1 MEMEITGNKYV
12 KRTQRDYS
20 MPFKLAIVQEVER
33 TGIGVCAIARK
44 YGIQSESTVTA
55 WLRKYGNFD
64 ISNKTHQTMEQSKEQ
79 KLMELEERVRFLERQ
94 NSRLQDELEK
104 KDHKVAFFDMMIDMA
119 EKEFKID
126 IKKNYSAEQSN
137 NTKKKKECQL

>member
-1 MEMEITGNKYV
+1 MKETKQEYV

-20 MPFKLAIVQEVER
+20 MPFKMAVVQEVER
-33 TGIGVCAIARK
+33 TGIGVCAVARK

-55 WLRKYGNFD
+55 WLRKFGNFD
-64 ISNKTHQTMEQSKEQ
+64 VANKTNKPMEKSKEQ
-79 KLMELEERVRFLERQ
+79 RLLELEARVKLLERQ
-94 NSRLQDELEK
+94 NSRLQHELEM

-126 IKKNYSAEQSN
+126 IRKNSSAEQSIS
-137 NTKKKKECQL
+137 TKK